1 MSLLQGVALL
11 MPSGEAWQ
19 ITLTLVTSLLYTVWL
34 QPKFLTKK
42 EREELAL
49 KRREEEA
56 ALQRAK

>member
-1 MSLLQGVALL
+1 MYKALL
-11 MPSGEAWQ
+11 VPLWEAKH
-19 ITLTLVTSLLYTVWL
+19 TALTIEMSLLYTVWL